1 MHNKYILN
9 VYNEIHS
16 ARENF
21 RRGPRCLDLHAIP
34 MMKTSASPP
43 MLLRTL
49 PAVKR
54 GPAVRFLVDGQAV
67 DAFEGESV
75 AAALYAAGMRELRR
89 SPRDGAPRGL
99 FCMMGSCQECL
110 VWVGARKL
118 PSCQVA
124 VATALEI
131 ETLSYREERVG

>member
-1 MHNKYILN
+1 MT
-9 VYNEIHS
+9 
-16 ARENF
+16 
-21 RRGPRCLDLHAIP
+21 
-34 MMKTSASPP
+34 KTSLSPP
-43 MLLRTL
+43 LSLRTGH
-49 PAVKR
+49 AVRR
-54 GPAVRFLVDGQAV
+54 GPAVRFVVDGQLV

-75 AAALYAAGMRELRR
+75 AAALYAAGLRELRR

-124 VATALEI
+124 VDVALEI
-131 ETLSYREERVG
+131 ETLSYRERRIG

>member
-1 MHNKYILN
+1 
-9 VYNEIHS
+9 
-16 ARENF
+16 
-21 RRGPRCLDLHAIP
+21 
-34 MMKTSASPP
+34 

-49 PAVKR
+49 HAVKR

-110 VWVGARKL
+110 VWVGACKVC
-118 PSCQVA
+118 SCQIA
-124 VATALEI
+124 VGAELEV
-131 ETLSYREERVG
+131 ETLSYREQRVG

>member
-1 MHNKYILN
+1 
-9 VYNEIHS
+9 VRS
-16 ARENF
+16 VAF
-21 RRGPRCLDLHAIP
+21 DPQAIP
-34 MMKTSASPP
+34 MKKTSLSPP
-43 MLLRTL
+43 LSLRVDH
-49 PAVKR
+49 AVLR
-54 GPAVRFLVDGQAV
+54 GPAVRFVVDGQAV

-75 AAALYAAGMRELRR
+75 AAVLFAAGMRELRR

-124 VATALEI
+124 VAAALEI
-131 ETLSYREERVG
+131 ETLSYREQRIG

>member
-1 MHNKYILN
+1 MQFVRFSEMLP
-9 VYNEIHS
+9 
-16 ARENF
+16 ARIAASES
-21 RRGPRCLDLHAIP
+21 HAIP
-34 MMKTSASPP
+34 MTKTPLSPP
-43 MLLRTL
+43 LSLRTDH
-49 PAVKR
+49 AVQR
-54 GPAVRFLVDGQAV
+54 GPAVRLVVDGQAV

-75 AAALYAAGMRELRR
+75 AAALYAAGLRELRR

-124 VATALEI
+124 VAAALEI
-131 ETLSYREERVG
+131 ETLSFREKRIG

>member
-1 MHNKYILN
+1 M
-9 VYNEIHS
+9 
-16 ARENF
+16 
-21 RRGPRCLDLHAIP
+21 P
-34 MMKTSASPP
+34 KTSISEP
-43 MLLRTL
+43 LSLRADH
-49 PAVKR
+49 AVQR
-54 GPAVRFLVDGQAV
+54 GPAVRFVVDGRPV

-75 AAALYAAGMRELRR
+75 AAALFAAGLRELRR

-124 VATALEI
+124 VAANLEV
-131 ETLSYREERVG
+131 ETLGHREDRIG